1 MAEKSRQIR
10 QLPHRGHRINASK
23 AQSRLQTGVTR
34 LLGLPY
40 VVEMRRKIL
49 AVLKQFI
56 TSHHKYI
63 SSQLFEE

>member
-23 AQSRLQTGVTR
+23 APSRLQTGVTR
-34 LLGLPY
+34 LPY

-63 SSQLFEE
+63 DSQLFEE